1 MFQLIEISV
10 QNIFFLPKQFSTTL
24 RKFWKQ
30 LFIWQTIENTFL
42 NVLENNFLTEHFS
55 KRTFQKGFS
64 TCHQKQKHKRLS
76 GTTSIED
83 TFFHVWPLKHMAS
96 GGLVGGLEHFF
107 FIYWEFH
114 NPNWRNPSFFR
125 GVGLIHPSTNQ
136 GNIVMTPWLWKPS
149 SQSSQ
154 RRDIAH
160 WDDWFKEPNKD
171 GVSLWVY
178 GMVTGYFHHIYN
190 RLMGIHGG

>member
-1 MFQLIEISV
+1 M
-10 QNIFFLPKQFSTTL
+10 KTTFYL
-24 RKFWKQ
+24 TNYWKYVFERPWKQ
-30 LFIWQTIENTFL
+30 LSYWTFL
-42 NVLENNFLTEHFS
+42 ETNFSKGVLNLPSKTKTQEAFWNNFHWRHVFS
-55 KRTFQKGFS
+55 RVASETYGFRGTGWWFGTF
-64 TCHQKQKHKRLS
+64 
-76 GTTSIED
+76 
-83 TFFHVWPLKHMAS
+83 
-96 GGLVGGLEHFF
+96 FF